1 MLCKLEPAPRAG
13 AILTAVDGSF
23 EPLKDRDVLS
33 REQAKWPTGGE
44 DRPAIIGIAGGS
56 GSGKTTIA
64 ESVVAAVGVD
74 TVSLIQHDAYYRDLP
89 HLDLEERAKVN
100 YDHPDSLETELLIE
114 HIHELRAGRE
124 IRRPVYD
131 FTNHRRTAETVL
143 VRPEPVVVIEGIL
156 VLTERELR
164 DVMDL
169 KIYVDADSDL
179 RLMRRLQRDIVERD
193 RTLDSVIDQYQKT
206 VRPMHLQFV
215 EPSKR
220 YADIIVPSGGY
231 NLGAVGTIT
240 SMIRDVLSGA
250 HKRT

>member
-1 MLCKLEPAPRAG
+1 MDATRALSSAIVAPH
-13 AILTAVDGSF
+13 F
-23 EPLKDRDVLS
+23 EPFHDAETWH
-33 REQAKWPTGGE
+33 REQAGWPTGGE
-44 DRPAIIGIAGGS
+44 DRPVIIGIAGGS

-64 ESVVAAVGVD
+64 ESVVAAVGAE

-89 HLDLEERAKVN
+89 HLDLEERATVN
-100 YDHPDSLETELLIE
+100 YDHPDSLETGLLIE
-114 HIHELRAGRE
+114 HINRLRAGE
-124 IRRPVYD
+124 AIQRPVYD
-131 FTNHRRTAETVL
+131 FTIHRRTAETVT

-156 VLTERELR
+156 VLSEQALR

-169 KIYVDADSDL
+169 RIYVDADADL
-179 RLMRRLQRDIVERD
+179 RFMRRLQRDIVERK
-193 RTLDSVIDQYQKT
+193 RTLDSVIAQYQQT

-220 YADIIVPSGGY
+220 YADIIVPNGGY

-250 HKRT
+250 RTRSG

>member
-1 MLCKLEPAPRAG
+1 MF
-13 AILTAVDGSF
+13 AIVASVTARNK
-23 EPLKDRDVLS
+23 PLRDDDFLL
-33 REQAKWPTGGE
+33 REQVDWPTGGE
-44 DRPAIIGIAGGS
+44 DRPVIIGIAGGS

-64 ESVVAAVGVD
+64 ESVVTAVGVD

-89 HLDLEERAKVN
+89 HLDLEQRAEVN
-100 YDHPDSLETELLIE
+100 YDHPDSLETELLID
-114 HIHELRAGRE
+114 HINQLRAGRP

-131 FTNHRRTAETVL
+131 FTTHRRTTETVL
-143 VRPEPVVVIEGIL
+143 VNPEPVVVVEGIL
-156 VLTERELR
+156 VLSERDLR

-179 RLMRRLQRDIVERD
+179 RLMRRLQRDIIERE
-193 RTLDSVIDQYQKT
+193 RTLDSVIAQYQET

-231 NLGAVGTIT
+231 NIGAVGTIT

-250 HKRT
+250 RKRR

>member
-1 MLCKLEPAPRAG
+1 MAQ
-13 AILTAVDGSF
+13 SF
-23 EPLKDRDVLS
+23 ESFRDEDILS

-44 DRPAIIGIAGGS
+44 DRPVIIGIAGGS

-64 ESVVAAVGVD
+64 ESVVTAVGVD

-89 HLDLEERAKVN
+89 HLDFEERSRVN

-114 HIHELRAGRE
+114 HIRQLRAGRE
-124 IRRPVYD
+124 IHRPVYD
-131 FTNHRRTAETVL
+131 FTTHRRTTETVL
-143 VRPEPVVVIEGIL
+143 VKPEPVVVIEGIL
-156 VLTERELR
+156 VLSERELR

-169 KIYVDADSDL
+169 KIYVDADADL
-179 RLMRRLQRDIVERD
+179 RLMRRMQRDIIERE
-193 RTLDSVIDQYQKT
+193 RTLDSVLKQYQET

-250 HKRT
+250 RSRAT

>member
-1 MLCKLEPAPRAG
+1 M
-13 AILTAVDGSF
+13 
-23 EPLKDRDVLS
+23 
-33 REQAKWPTGGE
+33 
-44 DRPAIIGIAGGS
+44 IIGIAGGS

-64 ESVVAAVGVD
+64 ESVVTAVGVE

-89 HLDLEERAKVN
+89 DLDFEERSKVN

-114 HIHELRAGRE
+114 HIQQLRAGEE

-131 FTNHRRTAETVL
+131 FTEHRRTTETVL
-143 VRPEPVVVIEGIL
+143 VEPHPVVIIEGIL
-156 VLTERELR
+156 VLSERDLR
-164 DVMDL
+164 NVMDL
-169 KIYVDADSDL
+169 LIYVDADADL
-179 RLMRRLQRDIVERD
+179 RLLRRLQRDIIERE
-193 RTLDSVIDQYQKT
+193 RTLDSVIAQYQQT

-240 SMIRDVLSGA
+240 SMIRDVLSEA
-250 HKRT
+250 RQRS